1 MRIDT
6 EFFGNRTTV
15 RISPELWDVFVLC
28 FGSDTHAK
36 QEIRDFLASYS
47 GNLVSPSKAAECFI
61 CGFLKAEIKSLQK
74 GNKTLP
80 LA

>member
-6 EFFGNRTTV
+6 EFRGTRTTV
-15 RISPELWDVFVLC
+15 RISPDLWDVFALC

-36 QEIRDFLASYS
+36 QEVRDFLSTYS
-47 GNLVSPSKAAECFI
+47 GNMVSPSKAAECFI
-61 CGFLKAEIKSLQK
+61 CGFLKAEIKALQK
-74 GNKTLP
+74 GNNTLP